1 MRHWLRPLLYLVI
14 LFVWLAVM
22 SLPVLAFLLAT
33 RGSVQIG
40 GDARSNV
47 RAFLVL
53 EEDTQGVGIQWT
65 RPHRGLPQCAN
76 TNLVYILWEGEGEN
90 ARYCQCYDPADQS
103 VTADRCNEP

>member
-1 MRHWLRPLLYLVI
+1 MRRRLRPLLYLVI
-14 LFVWLAVM
+14 VVVWLVVM

-53 EEDTQGVGIQWT
+53 EEDSQGVGIQWT
-65 RPHRGLPQCAN
+65 RPHRDQPHCAN
-76 TNLVYILWEGEGEN
+76 TSLVYLLWEGEGEN
-90 ARYCQCYDPADQS
+90 ARYCQCFDPADQS
-103 VTADRCNEP
+103 VTADSC